1 MNEYSLILPGL
12 EESVAKCRPDLRHA
26 QLVQTLAR
34 FPALEG
40 TTLRA
45 TRGGDG
51 SIYMQRRK
59 VVRPD
64 GSVEH
69 EDHEAW
75 LEEQLRVDGGNAKVT
90 YARLSQ
96 QGYRLSRCDITRLHL
111 ACDRGG
117 EDQADFLQVDVDL
130 CDDRVQCALFRG
142 YYFDEPRTLRDLVDF
157 AEGEAVGEDQRT
169 PISVR
174 YELRRVIDVAK
185 FVDLAEQLEEQQRA
199 NLRAREYVVT
209 LGDGSKKTQSHADLD
224 PGFERFRSK
233 TRRLFDD
240 WRASSAGR
248 AGARFC
254 EHWLLQFSDWTDP
267 SSRTRYLSVVPL
279 WTFSQKL
286 AEVNA
291 RSGDVYGLF
300 SKLQTIDR
308 RVEVPFAWF
317 FYMLHGNRVHD
328 GAGERVL
335 EAAEGGLIVLPEHD
349 YRVLRNWADRR
360 YGF

>member
-1 MNEYSLILPGL
+1 MNEYSLTLPGL
-12 EESVAKCRPDLRHA
+12 EESIAKSRPDLWHS
-26 QLVQTLAR
+26 QLVQAVAR
-34 FPALEG
+34 FPGLEAA
-40 TTLRA
+40 TVRA

-59 VVRPD
+59 VMRAD

-69 EDHEAW
+69 DNHAAW
-75 LEEQLRVDGGNAKVT
+75 LAEQLRADDGDAKAT
-90 YARLSQ
+90 YERLSQ

-117 EDQADFLQVDVDL
+117 ADQADFLQVDVDL
-130 CDDRVQCALFRG
+130 CDERVHCALFRS
-142 YYFDEPRTLRDLVDF
+142 YFFDEPRTLQDLVDA
-157 AEGEAVGEDQRT
+157 AEGEPVGEEQRT
-169 PISVR
+169 LISVHYQLSR
-174 YELRRVIDVAK
+174 AVDVAK

-199 NLRAREYVVT
+199 KLRARRYEVT
-209 LGDGSKKTQSHADLD
+209 RGDGTKETRTHADID
-224 PGFERFRSK
+224 PGFDRFPSK

-240 WRASSAGR
+240 WSTSSAGR
-248 AGARFC
+248 SGARLC

-267 SSRTRYLSVVPL
+267 SSGTRYLSVVPL
-279 WTFSQKL
+279 WAFSKKL

-308 RVEVPFAWF
+308 RVQVPFGWY

-328 GAGERVL
+328 GAGKRVL

-349 YRVLRNWADRR
+349 YRVLRNWADRS